1 MKPSRFNYYAVDSI
15 DAAISLIAQQGEDA
29 RFLAGGQS
37 LVPMMNFRVAAP
49 TALIDLNGVPELSNV
64 RIDDDGALHIG
75 AMARMRQLETD
86 PEIAEANPLI
96 AVAAAC
102 VAHTQIRNRGTIG
115 GSLAHADPAAE
126 LPGIALVCDAEVHL
140 RGLSGARVI
149 EAAKFFDGVFTT
161 ALADGELIEKLYFP
175 PWPEHRRWA
184 FQEISRREGDFA
196 LVGVAAWF
204 DLDESGTISDCRLA
218 AIGAGDTPLLLDSPG
233 SDADRVG
240 TIGRIIRESCG
251 NRGRRHR
258 TVRRH
263 PRQRRLP
270 AGGRRGTSRQDSQDS
285 LGAQMMS
292 DRHNISLNVNGADY
306 SCEIDARMTLADCL
320 REKLDLTG
328 THLGCEHGVCGA
340 CTVLADGDAVR
351 SCLMFAVQAQCMEIT
366 TVEGLANNGDL
377 SPLQEAFR
385 DNHALQC
392 GFLHPGNADDC
403 RGISEREP
411 VAHPGGDRKC
421 NFRQSLPLHRIYLY
435 HRCDS

>member
-49 TALIDLNGVPELSNV
+49 SALIDLNGVPELSNV

-204 DLDESGTISDCRLA
+204 DLDASGAIADCRLA
-218 AIGAGDTPLLLDSPG
+218 AIGAGDTPLLLDSPARMLTG
-233 SDADRVG
+233 SVPSGELFEKAAE
-240 TIGRIIRESCG
+240 TA
-251 NRGRRHR
+251 
-258 TVRRH
+258 
-263 PRQRRLP
+263 
-270 AGGRRGTSRQDSQDS
+270 AGDIAPFDDIHAS
-285 LGAQMMS
+285 
-292 DRHNISLNVNGADY
+292 ADY
-306 SCEIDARMTLADCL
+306 RREVVAVLVARTLKTAW
-320 REKLDLTG
+320 
-328 THLGCEHGVCGA
+328 
-340 CTVLADGDAVR
+340 
-351 SCLMFAVQAQCMEIT
+351 
-366 TVEGLANNGDL
+366 
-377 SPLQEAFR
+377 
-385 DNHALQC
+385 
-392 GFLHPGNADDC
+392 
-403 RGISEREP
+403 ER
-411 VAHPGGDRKC
+411 R
-421 NFRQSLPLHRIYLY
+421 R
-435 HRCDS
+435 